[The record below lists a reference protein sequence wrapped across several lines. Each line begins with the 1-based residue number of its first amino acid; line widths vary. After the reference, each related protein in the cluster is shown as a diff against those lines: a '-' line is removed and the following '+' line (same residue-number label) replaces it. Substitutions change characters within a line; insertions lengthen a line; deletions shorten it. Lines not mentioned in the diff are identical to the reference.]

1 MENTPTFLTHNNCV
15 SIGIFCKVPQWAVN
29 TNYKLQ
35 GETTISGASGM
46 KLKKKLNVII
56 QNTTQN
62 SEKHCNRR
70 IKFWQFNSK
79 WWQNIAVLKLEYQNF
94 HQKLLAVCCRSEMIA
109 TPDKC
114 VTILSV

>member
-46 KLKKKLNVII
+46 KLKKKL
-56 QNTTQN
+56 T
-62 SEKHCNRR
+62 
-70 IKFWQFNSK
+70 SK
-79 WWQNIAVLKLEYQNF
+79 CHNPEHDAEFRETL
-94 HQKLLAVCCRSEMIA
+94 
-109 TPDKC
+109 
-114 VTILSV
+114 